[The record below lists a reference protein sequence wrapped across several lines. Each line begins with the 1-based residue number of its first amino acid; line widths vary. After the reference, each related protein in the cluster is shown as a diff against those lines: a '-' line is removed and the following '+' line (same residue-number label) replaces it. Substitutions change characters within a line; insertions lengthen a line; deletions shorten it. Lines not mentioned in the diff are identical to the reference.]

1 MKSLKGI
8 ALLIVA
14 NLLIFTTLFISF
26 QILVNIVLPFFGID
40 IRGSVNASTLLW
52 ALVLGFG
59 GAFISLLMSKQM
71 ARMGMQMQRIETP
84 QTPKEHLVYNT
95 VAEIAQRLGIK
106 MPEVWVYW
114 DDEPN
119 AFATGPG
126 RNSSMVAVSSGLV
139 TLLNDQEV
147 KSVLA
152 HEMGHVW
159 NGDMLATT
167 LLQGLM
173 NTFVYWL
180 SMLASRFFTDSQGNP
195 TFASFLVSFFLQIV
209 LSFLALIP
217 ITWFSRRRE
226 FGADRFAAETY
237 GARSMIGALEKIHR
251 RAEGR
256 LAQDTV
262 ATDPL
267 ATFKIGGDWK
277 GLFATHPSLEQR
289 VDALMD
295 WERKHGQ
302 ATARVVDTQGDPWGG
317 KNDNPW
323 G

>member
-14 NLLIFTTLFISF
+14 NLLIFTTLFITF
-26 QILVNIVLPFFGID
+26 QVLVNFILPALGID
-40 IRGSVNASTLLW
+40 IRASVNASMLLW

-59 GAFISLLMSKQM
+59 GAFITLLMSKQM

-95 VAEIAQRLGIK
+95 VAEISRKLGIK

-119 AFATGPG
+119 AFATGPSK
-126 RNSSMVAVSSGLV
+126 NNSMVAVSSGLV
-139 TLLNDQEV
+139 TLLTDDEV
-147 KSVLA
+147 KAVLA

-180 SMLASRFFTDSQGNP
+180 SMLAAQFFRDSEGNP
-195 TFASFLVSFFLQIV
+195 TFVSFAVSFFLQIV

-237 GARSMIGALEKIHR
+237 GARPMIGALEKIHR
-251 RAEGR
+251 RAAER

-262 ATDPL
+262 VTDPL
-267 ATFKIGGDWK
+267 STFKIGGDWK

-289 VDALMD
+289 VQALVD
-295 WERKHGQ
+295 WEQRSGH
-302 ATARVVDTQGDPWGG
+302 ARPRPVSGDAWRS
-317 KNDNPW
+317 KDNPW